1 MTMQA
6 LSLQAAQDAARQLPA
21 WTLADD
27 GRSLRRALVFGDFK
41 QAFAFMTLV
50 ALAAEQ
56 RNHHPDWRNVYNRVD
71 ICLSTHDAGGLT
83 ELDLSLA
90 RWIDGQAAAFTR

>member
-1 MTMQA
+1 MQA
-6 LSLQAAQDAARQLPA
+6 LSREAAQAALQSLPD
-21 WTLADD
+21 WTLAAD
-27 GRSLRRALVFGDFK
+27 GRSMRRELVFADFK

-56 RNHHPDWRNVYNRVD
+56 RDHHPDWRNVYHRVD

-83 ELDLSLA
+83 ERDLSLA
-90 RWIDGQAAAFTR
+90 RWIDEQWAAFRR

>member
-1 MTMQA
+1 VQA
-6 LSLQAAQDAARQLPA
+6 LSPQDARLALAKLPD
-21 WTLADD
+21 WTLAAD
-27 GRSLRRALVFGDFK
+27 GRAMHRQWVFDDFK
-41 QAFAFMTLV
+41 QAFAFMTQV

-83 ELDLSLA
+83 EQDLALA
-90 RWIDGQAAAFTR
+90 RWIDALPVSLKR